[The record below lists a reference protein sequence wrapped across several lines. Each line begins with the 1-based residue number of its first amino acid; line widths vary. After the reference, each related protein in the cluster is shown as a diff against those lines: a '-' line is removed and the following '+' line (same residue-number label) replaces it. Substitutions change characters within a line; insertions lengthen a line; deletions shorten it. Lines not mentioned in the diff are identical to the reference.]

1 MKLKFTTFILLSI
14 LAVSTQAQRR
24 RRAPNT
30 NDTISSNYQPSELF
44 SPLFYSE
51 KGNEHHSANGAPGA
65 KYWQN
70 RVDYVINAAIDTVAK
85 TLTATEKISYTN
97 NSPDALQFLWLQL
110 DQNTYKKDARSNF
123 ATAYSPGP
131 NQHTDGYNI
140 ESVSISH
147 GDVLQKADFIITDT
161 RMQVRLPKA
170 VLPNGG
176 VLNLVIKYKYVIPG
190 NFGGRND
197 FFDTKNGKI
206 YEIAQWFPRMC
217 VYDDT
222 RGWDTLPFLGAGEFY
237 LEYGDIDYS
246 ITVPSN
252 MIVAGS
258 GELLNPQEVLTTQQI
273 TRLNEARNSD
283 KTIMIRTA
291 DEVNSLSSRPKQK
304 GTLTWHFK
312 MLNTRDV
319 AFGASKAY
327 MWDAARVN
335 LPGGKKSLSMSVYP
349 VESAGNDGWG
359 RATEY
364 LKKSIEYFSAKWFV
378 YPYPVAVNEAGIA
391 GGMEYPGIVFDGIN
405 DKAGEL
411 YWVTAHEIGH
421 NWFPMIVGSDE
432 RRHGWMDEGFNTFID
447 IYAAD
452 EFNHGE
458 YGPKRDG
465 EYAPGKGN
473 PADEIVPIV
482 NDPNAPV
489 IMTAA
494 DAISEKY
501 RHPLVYFK
509 PAFGLVLLREQ
520 ILGPDR
526 FDYAFRHYIHNWAYK
541 HPQPDD
547 FFRSMEN
554 GGGEDL
560 SWFWKGWFY
569 NNWSLDLAIID
580 AKYVNK
586 DPKNGIQVTVSNKE
600 QMAMPFTVEV
610 KLKDGSKQRIKL
622 PVETWLQNRS
632 ITFTMSTTTEA
643 ESVTVDPDAV
653 LPDMNRK
660 NNTMVVK

>member
-1 MKLKFTTFILLSI
+1 MLMLGII
-14 LAVSTQAQRR
+14 AAQAQRR

-30 NDTISSNYQPSELF
+30 NDTISSNYVPSELF
-44 SPLFYSE
+44 SPQFYME
-51 KGNEHHSANGAPGA
+51 KGNEFHSANGAPGP

-70 RVDYVINAAIDTVAK
+70 RVDYILNAAIDTAAK
-85 TLTATEKISYTN
+85 TLTATEKIHYTN

-123 ATAYSPGP
+123 ATPFAPAA

-140 ESVSISH
+140 ESVAINH
-147 GDVLQKADFIITDT
+147 GDVIQKVDFIINDT
-161 RMQVRLPKA
+161 RMQVRLSKPIA
-170 VLPNGG
+170 PNGG
-176 VLNLVIKYKYVIPG
+176 GIDLIIHYKYTIPG

-217 VYDDT
+217 VYDDS

-237 LEYGDIDYS
+237 LEYGEIDYS
-246 ITVPSN
+246 VTVPSD

-258 GELLNPQEVLTTQQI
+258 GELLNPAEVLTTKQI
-273 TRLNEARNSD
+273 ARLAEARNSD
-283 KTIMIRTA
+283 KTIMIRDA
-291 DEVNSLSSRPKQK
+291 AEVTDPGSRPKHN

-327 MWDAARVN
+327 MWDAAKVN
-335 LPGGKKSLSMSVYP
+335 LPGGKKSLAMSVYP
-349 VESAGNDGWG
+349 VESAGNNAWG

-391 GGMEYPGIVFDGIN
+391 GGMEYPGIVFDGIG
-405 DKAGEL
+405 DKGGEL

-432 RRHGWMDEGFNTFID
+432 RRFGWMDEGFNTFID

-452 EFNHGE
+452 EFNRGE
-458 YGPKRDG
+458 YAPKRDG

-473 PADEIVPIV
+473 PADEIVPIIA
-482 NDPNAPV
+482 DPKAPT

-494 DAISEKY
+494 DAVSEKY
-501 RHPLVYFK
+501 RHPLLYFK

-520 ILGPDR
+520 ILGKDR
-526 FDYAFRHYIHNWAYK
+526 FDYAFKNYIHNWAYK

-547 FFRSMEN
+547 FFRSMDN

-560 SWFWKGWFY
+560 AWFWKGWFY
-569 NNWSLDLAIID
+569 NNYSLDLVLID
-580 AKYVNK
+580 AKYVNN
-586 DPKNGIQVTVSNKE
+586 DPKQGIRVTVANKE
-600 QMAMPFTVEV
+600 AMAMPFSVEV
-610 KLKDGSKQRIKL
+610 KLKDGTKRRMQL
-622 PVETWLQNRS
+622 PVETWQQDKA
-632 ITFTMSTTTEA
+632 ITFIVPTTTEA
-643 ESVTVDPDAV
+643 ESVTVDPDAA
-653 LPDMNRK
+653 LPDVNRK
-660 NNTMVVK
+660 NNTMGVK

>member
-1 MKLKFTTFILLSI
+1 MKLKYFPLFTLLFIVL
-14 LAVSTQAQRR
+14 STQAQRR

-51 KGNEHHSANGAPGA
+51 KGNEFHSANGAPGA

-70 RVDYVINAAIDTVAK
+70 RVDYVLNATIDTVAK

-123 ATAYSPGP
+123 STAYSPGP
-131 NQHTDGYNI
+131 NQHTDGYSI
-140 ESVSISH
+140 ESVSINH
-147 GDVLQKADFIITDT
+147 GDALQKADFIITDT
-161 RMQVRLPKA
+161 RLQVRLPKA

-176 VLNLVIKYKYVIPG
+176 VINLIIKYKYVIPG
-190 NFGGRND
+190 NFGGRTD

-246 ITVPSN
+246 ITVPAD

-258 GELLNPQEVLTTQQI
+258 GELLNPQEVLTTRQI

-283 KTIMIRTA
+283 KTIMIRNA
-291 DEVNSLSSRPKQK
+291 DEVNSPSSRPKQK

-349 VESAGNDGWG
+349 VESAGNDAWG

-378 YPYPVAVNEAGIA
+378 YPYPVAVNEAGTA

-458 YGPKRDG
+458 YAPKRDG

-473 PADEIVPIV
+473 PADEIVPII

-489 IMTAA
+489 VMTAA

-509 PAFGLVLLREQ
+509 PAFGLV
-520 ILGPDR
+520 
-526 FDYAFRHYIHNWAYK
+526 YC
-541 HPQPDD
+541 
-547 FFRSMEN
+547 
-554 GGGEDL
+554 
-560 SWFWKGWFY
+560 
-569 NNWSLDLAIID
+569 
-580 AKYVNK
+580 
-586 DPKNGIQVTVSNKE
+586 
-600 QMAMPFTVEV
+600 
-610 KLKDGSKQRIKL
+610 GSKFWGPTGL
-622 PVETWLQNRS
+622 
-632 ITFTMSTTTEA
+632 ITHSGITSTTGPINTR
-643 ESVTVDPDAV
+643 SRMIFSDRWKMGAV
-653 LPDMNRK
+653 KIFPGFGRAGFITTGLLTWQLSTLNM
-660 NNTMVVK
+660 

>member
-1 MKLKFTTFILLSI
+1 MKLKYFLLSTLLFI
-14 LAVSTQAQRR
+14 VLSTQAQRR

-44 SPLFYSE
+44 SPLFYTE
-51 KGNEHHSANGAPGA
+51 KGNEFHSANGAPGA

-70 RVDYVINAAIDTVAK
+70 RVDYVLNAAIDTVAK

-131 NQHTDGYNI
+131 NQHTDGYDI

-147 GDVLQKADFIITDT
+147 GDVLQKADFIVTDT

-176 VLNLVIKYKYVIPG
+176 VINLIIKYKYVIPG

-246 ITVPSN
+246 ITVPAD

-258 GELLNPQEVLTTQQI
+258 GELLNPQEVLTTRQI

-283 KTIMIRTA
+283 KTIMIRSA

-312 MLNTRDV
+312 MQNTRDV

-349 VESAGNDGWG
+349 VESAGNDAWG

-447 IYAAD
+447 VYAAD

-458 YGPKRDG
+458 YAPKRDG

-473 PADEIVPIV
+473 PADEIVPII

-526 FDYAFRHYIHNWAYK
+526 FDYAFRNYIHNWAYK

-622 PVETWLQNRS
+622 PVETWLQNRA
-632 ITFTMSTTTEA
+632 ITFTVSTTTEV

>member
-1 MKLKFTTFILLSI
+1 MV
-14 LAVSTQAQRR
+14 AVSLSAQTMRGSK
-24 RRAPNT
+24 NGI
-30 NDTISSNYQPSELF
+30 DFISSNYRPSDLF
-44 SPLFYSE
+44 SPLFYTE
-51 KGNEHHSANGAPGA
+51 KGNEFHSANGAPGA

-70 RVDYVINAAIDTVAK
+70 RVDYVLNAAIDTNANM
-85 TLTATEKISYTN
+85 LTATEKINYIN

-123 ATAYSPGP
+123 STGFAPAP
-131 NQHTDGYNI
+131 NQHTDSYQI
-140 ESVSISH
+140 ESVAINR
-147 GDVLQKADFIITDT
+147 GDVMQKADFIITDT
-161 RMQVRLPKA
+161 RMQIRLPKEI
-170 VLPNGG
+170 LPRRGAIS
-176 VLNLVIKYKYVIPG
+176 LIIKYKYTIPG
-190 NFGGRND
+190 VFGNRTD
-197 FFDTKNGKI
+197 FFGTKNGKI

-217 VYDDT
+217 VYDDS
-222 RGWDTLPFLGAGEFY
+222 RGWDTLPFLGPGEFY
-237 LEYGDIDYS
+237 LEYGDIDYN
-246 ITVPSN
+246 ITVPAD

-258 GELLNPQEVLTTQQI
+258 GELLNPQDVLTAKQI
-273 TRLNEARNSD
+273 ARLAEARNSD
-283 KTIMIRTA
+283 KTVMIRDVNEVA
-291 DEVNSLSSRPKQK
+291 DPSSRPTGK

-327 MWDAARVN
+327 VWDAARVN
-335 LPGGKKSLSMSVYP
+335 LPEGKKSLAMSVYP
-349 VESAGNDGWG
+349 VESAGNGAWG

-364 LKKSIEYFSAKWFV
+364 LKKSMEYFSAKWFI

-421 NWFPMIVGSDE
+421 NWFPMIVGSNE
-432 RRHGWMDEGFNTFID
+432 RRYGWMDEGFNTFID

-458 YGPKRDG
+458 YAPKRDD

-473 PADEIVPIV
+473 PADEIVPVIA
-482 NDPNAPV
+482 DADAPV

-494 DAISEKY
+494 DAVPEKY
-501 RHPLVYFK
+501 RHPIVYFK

-520 ILGPDR
+520 FLGKDR
-526 FDYAFRHYIHNWAYK
+526 FDYAFRNYIRNWAFK

-547 FFRSMEN
+547 FFRSIEN

-569 NNWSLDLAIID
+569 NNWSLDLAVVD
-580 AKYVNK
+580 AKYVNN
-586 DPKNGIQVTVSNKE
+586 DPKNGISVTIANKDR
-600 QMAMPFTVEV
+600 MAMPCTVEV
-610 KLKDGSKQRIKL
+610 KLKDGGRQRVNL
-622 PVETWLQNRS
+622 PVETWLQNKV
-632 ITFTMSTTTEA
+632 ITFTIPTTSEA
-643 ESVTVDPDAV
+643 ESVTVDPGAV
-653 LPDMNRK
+653 LPDADRK
-660 NNTMVVK
+660 NNTMQVK